1 VGGSWAPASDPPSVS
16 PPTASVRPGVCL
28 TGVPQSPG
36 LQAASFSGAGTW
48 CRPSWASPAALPWAP
63 QAQTL
68 VVALAQRD
76 PVWAASGGALQ
87 LGDAQG
93 RSLAPRQ
100 PVHCAGPG
108 AGATAGQRR
117 IGVGSWGRPARGRLL
132 LLCGAHAP
140 GFGPVRLLCSGRPG
154 GGLRRARRLAGRA
167 RGTAAPGVVSV
178 AWSCQ
183 PQQDALS
190 QRGHSAGRVLPQ
202 PGCTRPRGGVRRAPP
217 AGFAVT
223 LPQAPAPGE
232 SVAVQCAAAPLGS
245 AAVVPPTVTLTAGSS
260 SVAEFAATAATPA
273 VQGAFTI
280 ACSVTSVS
288 PASGGSSRALYPTTK
303 LLVLPGLALAADVPF
318 VGGVQRAGGVVS
330 PELGVTVT
338 GARNLT
344 LWADDSAWPATLGSR
359 SPGARFHPATTVK
372 VGCPSARGVRG
383 SQWHVARV
391 HHAPYAAACPPRRP
405 LAATG
410 GWQAVTLSN
419 PDPVAAAASWRL
431 RRWCCQPGPRWA
443 AP

>member
-1 VGGSWAPASDPPSVS
+1 VGGLRAPASDPPSVS

-76 PVWAASGGALQ
+76 PVWAASAGGRSSSETLKAAALRPASQ
-87 LGDAQG
+87 YIVQARALAPLLASAELASAPGDAPLVAAF
-93 RSLAPRQ
+93 SF
-100 PVHCAGPG
+100 C
-108 AGATAGQRR
+108 
-117 IGVGSWGRPARGRLL
+117 
-132 LLCGAHAP
+132 CCAHAP

-217 AGFAVT
+217 AGFAVA

-232 SVAVQCAAAPLGS
+232 SVAVQCAAAPGS

-260 SVAEFAATAATPA
+260 LVAEFAATAATPA

-410 GWQAVTLSN
+410 GRQAVTLSN
-419 PDPVAAAASWRL
+419 PDPVAAAAFWRL